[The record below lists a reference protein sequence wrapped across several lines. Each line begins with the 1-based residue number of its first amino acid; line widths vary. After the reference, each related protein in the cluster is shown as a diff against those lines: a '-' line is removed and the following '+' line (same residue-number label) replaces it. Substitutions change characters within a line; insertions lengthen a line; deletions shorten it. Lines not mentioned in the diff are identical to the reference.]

1 MIKMLAFFL
10 GISSVLVWL
19 TLLWQGAQ
27 PNVTTSTTA
36 DLASTAT
43 DAVGVSTTVGFKD
56 SGGILVINN
65 EMLRYA
71 GKGAAGS
78 CPSPIPGASPCFTTL
93 TRAIGSV
100 DAQAHPA
107 NSRVYD
113 EATGI
118 ANLSQQHNY
127 TAFSSELEEGS
138 NVSLNPF
145 TWKDAITS
153 RIGNLV
159 PTFLTGN
166 WTPVRWIFIFIQTLF
181 IMVVALLMIGII
193 RGVRLF

>member
-1 MIKMLAFFL
+1 MIKLLAFFL

-19 TLLWQGAQ
+19 TVFWQGAQ
-27 PNVTTSTTA
+27 PNVVTSTTA
-36 DLASTAT
+36 ALADTAT
-43 DAVGVSTTVGFKD
+43 NAVGVSTTVGFKD
-56 SGGILVINN
+56 SGILVINN

-71 GKGAAGS
+71 GKGAAGT

-100 DAQAHPA
+100 DAQTHPA

-118 ANLSQQHNY
+118 ANLSAQHNY

-138 NVSLNPF
+138 NVSINPF

-166 WTPVRWIFIFIQTLF
+166 WTPILWIFIFFQAIFL
-181 IMVVALLMIGII
+181 MVVALLMIGII